1 MLYLNQRFL
10 ILDEPTS
17 VLTPERLTKSS
28 ACSSEMAHRGEI
40 TVAMISHKF
49 REVEAFCD
57 DFSVLRR
64 GAKVG
69 GGKVGVVSTRE
80 MAAMMIGDA
89 VVRPSAARVPAPKVG
104 TALEIAGLFA
114 ENDEGRSAVNG
125 FDLRVQA
132 GEIVGVAGV
141 SGNGQSELVEALSGQ
156 RPIKLG
162 QVLVHDKDFEP
173 TRDHFDKYKVFGLP
187 EEPLKNA
194 TVPTM
199 SVAENMAFRRF
210 DKTPIS
216 PPGLVAFA
224 GADAGQGAR
233 SHRSLQCENAID

>member
-1 MLYLNQRFL
+1 
-10 ILDEPTS
+10 
-17 VLTPERLTKSS
+17 
-28 ACSSEMAHRGEI
+28 MARRGQI

-57 DFSVLRR
+57 DFTVLRR
-64 GAKVG
+64 GARVG
-69 GGKVGVVSTRE
+69 GGRVGAVSTRE

-89 VVRPSAARVPAPKVG
+89 VVRPSAARVPSPKSG
-104 TALEIAGLFA
+104 TTMEIAGLFA
-114 ENDEGRSAVNG
+114 ENDEGRHAVNG
-125 FDLRVQA
+125 FDLKIQA

-162 QVLVHDKDFEP
+162 QILIHDMDFEP
-173 TRDHFDKYKVFGLP
+173 TRDHFDKYKIFGLP

-199 SVAENMAFRRF
+199 FVAENIAFRKF
-210 DKTPIS
+210 DKKKIS
-216 PPGLVAFA
+216 HL
-224 GADAGQGAR
+224 R
-233 SHRSLQCENAID
+233 L